1 MQNLVEEIYSAI
13 EERGVIVTLGKV
25 FGVGASVE
33 LPVAESIC
41 QESVE
46 RLALSVRSQNCLMR
60 AGIDTIERLMDAIM
74 ENRLAGVRSLGK
86 KSLAEIR
93 AKLCEFAYESTAPG
107 VSCRTPYNVS
117 GLTGLGTSRSLVI

>member
-46 RLALSVRSQNCLMR
+46 RLALSVRSQNCSMR

-93 AKLCEFAYESTAPG
+93 AKLCEFAYESLTESKKKAFILNEIEINKG
-107 VSCRTPYNVS
+107 VREN
-117 GLTGLGTSRSLVI
+117 GKQ

>member
-60 AGIDTIERLMDAIM
+60 AGIDTIEEMSSLL
-74 ENRLAGVRSLGK
+74 ENARS
-86 KSLAEIR
+86 I
-93 AKLCEFAYESTAPG
+93 
-107 VSCRTPYNVS
+107 
-117 GLTGLGTSRSLVI
+117 